1 MHVYVYSE
9 RGCCNMKT
17 TPRLFIL
24 VMLMMIGYL
33 LIYPADSRAEYVN
46 IVDLRE
52 EVKDGW
58 HETYQ
63 AYGRTVAVDIP
74 VSVPEAFL
82 FPVLRVRKAP
92 AVADELLEGYKSYG
106 NSENHFSAYKIPA
119 YIKPAYNGAA
129 WFKTTFVL
137 KPGEIDWDCRL
148 TDESP
153 LTAREAAGIFGR
165 ELTRF
170 FRIAWE
176 DELHL
181 ESLWVKCRLYEYF
194 RKTKTFGEPVSELG
208 SYEFA
213 FVQKLKGIPVVVD
226 TFGFSPTVE
235 GERRPPST
243 RTNAMIFSEDYFDIS
258 VSLVNVLDE
267 PYPDVPLLSFKR
279 IKAEYEKLILAGLLR
294 EVTDL
299 SLGYMLYL
307 DPVEED
313 IFWAVPVWALN
324 GIMYDDAKSEAPPPP
339 EPGMDT
345 RPTRREVLLAQQG
358 IIIKANNNDPFR
370 YYVPANLSWDE
381 VK

>member
-1 MHVYVYSE
+1 MYVHSE

-24 VMLMMIGYL
+24 VMLLVIGYL
-33 LIYPADSRAEYVN
+33 LIFTAGSRAEYVN
-46 IVDLRE
+46 IADLRE

-58 HETYQ
+58 RETYQ
-63 AYGRTVAVDIP
+63 AYGRTVAVNIPVDIP
-74 VSVPEAFL
+74 EVEQ
-82 FPVLRVRKAP
+82 FPVLRVKKAP
-92 AVADELLEGYKSYG
+92 AVPDELLEGYKSYG
-106 NSENHFSAYKIPA
+106 NSENHFSACKIPA
-119 YIKPAYNGAA
+119 YIKPAHQGAA

-137 KPGEIDWDCRL
+137 KPGEVDWDHKL

-153 LTAREAAGIFGR
+153 LTAREASGIFRR

-170 FRIAWE
+170 FSIAWE

-181 ESLWVKCRLYEYF
+181 ESLWVKGRLYEYF

-213 FVQKLKGIPVVVD
+213 FVQKLKGIPVLVD
-226 TFGFSPTVE
+226 GSHGFSPTVE
-235 GERRPPST
+235 GERHPPST
-243 RTNAMIFSEDYFDIS
+243 RVSAMIFTEDYLNVS

-267 PYPDVPLLSFKR
+267 PYPDIPLLSFKR
-279 IKAEYEKLILAGLLR
+279 VKAEYEKLILAGLLR

-313 IFWAVPVWALN
+313 IFWAVPVWTLT

-339 EPGMDT
+339 EEGYDT
-345 RPTRREVLLAQQG
+345 RPTRRVILLAQNGTIVQG
-358 IIIKANNNDPFR
+358 NNDSPFR
-370 YYVPANLSWDE
+370 YYVPAVLTWDE